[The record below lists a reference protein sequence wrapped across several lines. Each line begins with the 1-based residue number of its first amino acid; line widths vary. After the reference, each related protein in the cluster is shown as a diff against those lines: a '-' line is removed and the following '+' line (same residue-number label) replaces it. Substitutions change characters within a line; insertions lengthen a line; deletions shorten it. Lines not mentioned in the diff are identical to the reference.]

1 MEAKDYG
8 AAAVHL
14 ETVRR
19 MVEQR
24 CPRAIFAGFSRD
36 GARCAQ
42 YRFVLP
48 YGRSVLVQA
57 PVTPSGKPRRVGDHR
72 GAWAARET
80 DDDRWYVAETADQIV
95 DWIGYRIDHRW

>member
-48 YGRSVLVQA
+48 YGRSVLVQGA
-57 PVTPSGKPRRVGDHR
+57 CNAKWQATARWGPSRCLGRERDRRR
-72 GAWAARET
+72 
-80 DDDRWYVAETADQIV
+80 
-95 DWIGYRIDHRW
+95 